1 MLLSASV
8 VLCLVKLVHAVL
20 LRKGAK
26 MRGFF
31 DTVEDLADSLGVVK
45 CLVVCLA
52 CVALA
57 LLMAL

>member
-8 VLCLVKLVHAVL
+8 VSCLVKLVQAVL

-31 DTVEDLADSLGVVK
+31 DTVEDMADSLGIAR
-45 CLVVCLA
+45 CLAVCLA

-57 LLMAL
+57 LLVSL

>member
-1 MLLSASV
+1 
-8 VLCLVKLVHAVL
+8 
-20 LRKGAK
+20 

-31 DTVEDLADSLGVVK
+31 DVVEDLADSLGIFK

-57 LLMAL
+57 LLMVI

>member
-8 VLCLVKLVHAVL
+8 VLCLMKSVQAVL
-20 LRKGAK
+20 LRKGAE

-31 DTVEDLADSLGVVK
+31 DTVEDLADSLGTVR
-45 CLVVCLA
+45 CSAVCLA

-57 LLMAL
+57 LFMVI